1 MAETL
6 GSLID
11 KLTIKDLREFH
22 LKEMISRKDT
32 KFTPAELKAKVALLQ
47 KQKKQLM
54 DEIEAFVCAAAQGR
68 ISLKDEKLKLYNP
81 RAQMDRIPKM
91 TRVAEA
97 IAALSDKNSELWHLE
112 DEARRTDVSLEFIGS
127 VKRKIDLANQQ
138 RNDIIDRIDCLLE
151 ETLASAAKKAHGR

>member
-11 KLTIKDLREFH
+11 KLTIKNLREYH
-22 LKEMISRKDT
+22 LKEMIKRRDK
-32 KFTPAELKAKVALLQ
+32 KFTAAELKVKVALLE
-47 KQKKQLM
+47 KQKAQLM
-54 DEIEAFVCAAAQGR
+54 DEVEAFVCAAAAGKIVLR
-68 ISLKDEKLKLYNP
+68 DEKLKLYNP

-151 ETLASAAKKAHGR
+151 ETLAAAKKAHGR